1 MRPRLHRSAV
11 AYLPRPRPGAERYQ
25 AIRGDSFS
33 ADSLTIRNGID
44 ARRKAPEGHNEK
56 RSCGIQPAH
65 KSVIGRRL
73 KALSPALAEGP

>member
-1 MRPRLHRSAV
+1 MRHRLLRSPA
-11 AYLPRPRPGAERYQ
+11 AHLPRPRPGAERYQ
-25 AIRGDSFS
+25 AIRESSNDAG
-33 ADSLTIRNGID
+33 SLNTRSEID